1 VVVDFAQARVSDHS
15 AVEAID
21 TLAERYIGQRKTLH
35 LRHLS
40 AECSTLLR
48 KAGRMVESNELEDPT
63 YHVASDEL
71 G

>member
-1 VVVDFAQARVSDHS
+1 VSDHS